1 MKTLGRFL
9 TKLLCLGL
17 VLSRSGCGQ
26 GTSQDVLQ
34 EEEAKAVGQGDQEE
48 SPSLSP
54 REKLADDSYFYTEAC
69 RVTLEFDAPEDLEHS
84 VIWDV
89 CMGSEGMGHYAWFKP
104 EGWGDSEGYAVIQM
118 VNQKGEVEE
127 TQLFYGRQD
136 AFLDEEM
143 KGCDFFQLTG
153 RRGIMLTDY
162 RYPEPSQVCIVDEE
176 GQVQARFS
184 IPVAV
189 TEPYEDNVLVLA
201 QDMTADEDCNLY
213 LACVPSNQTS
223 IRFMVCDREGNL
235 LWEEAVQGDEVFLN
249 QLVSLPDGRIG
260 CVYYDQTKDG
270 STYRGTYHLVT
281 LDLADGLQELVSM
294 ADKEWK
300 SGKPMYLTCYD
311 EDTLLYA
318 TSRGLYRC
326 DYQGKDNQELY
337 LWKESGVSLGTR
349 GFIWAMRAQPDG
361 DIEILLRQDKE
372 DFYLRLELTAEKKE
386 IFEVTFAVAKDNE
399 EVYRDVVAK
408 FNWSH
413 NDCKIEMVAYEEQDR
428 LLTELA
434 SGKGPVLVDTSLVPF
449 ADNEKLWEC
458 LDGALAEWG
467 MEDALLAGTL
477 ESGKIGGKQYGL
489 CLSWYLQIF
498 ATVSYQEESW
508 DYGQFLGHL
517 EDAEGLEMLFEYQNQ
532 EGFLREFLCRS
543 PEESY
548 FIDPAAGKAYF
559 DTERFTDAVE
569 LADRLAGEMGQMDSS
584 EMAERIRSGNCLG
597 EFVSLTN
604 AEEIAYYDTKLGD
617 QVNYVG
623 LPGKEG
629 SCHYIVSDEPLAVR
643 ATASGEEKETALS
656 FLKYLLGKRAQK
668 DLAKLYYFSVRQ
680 DVFLEQLDTMPEE
693 LVRYMDG
700 AEVTIPVDKEQAKE
714 RLLSLYEKA
723 VPRPPMPQEVGQIL
737 EEGLSECFHGTKSV
751 EEVAGI
757 LQNRVRLYLDERK

>member
-1 MKTLGRFL
+1 MKTVGRFL
-9 TKLLCLGL
+9 AKLLCLGL
-17 VLSRSGCGQ
+17 ALSLSGCGQ
-26 GTSQDVLQ
+26 GASQ
-34 EEEAKAVGQGDQEE
+34 EEGAEATGQGGREE
-48 SPSLSP
+48 SPSLSLG
-54 REKLADDSYFYTEAC
+54 EKLADDSYFYTEAY
-69 RVTLEFDAPEDLEHS
+69 RTALEYDAPEDL
-84 VIWDV
+84 VYGGIWQV
-89 CMGSEGMGHYAWFKP
+89 CMGSEGMGRYAWFQP
-104 EGWGDSEGYAVIQM
+104 EGWADSEGYAVIQM
-118 VNQKGEVEE
+118 VNQEGEMAE
-127 TQLFYGRQD
+127 TQLSFGRQG
-136 AFLDEEM
+136 AFFEEEAAE
-143 KGCDFFQLTG
+143 CHFFQLTDG
-153 RRGIMLTDY
+153 RGIGLLDY
-162 RYPEPSQVCIVDEE
+162 RYPEPSRVCIVDEV
-176 GQVQARFS
+176 GQVQAGFT

-189 TEPYEDNVLVLA
+189 TEAYDGEEGTYLVPGEDV
-201 QDMTADEDCNLY
+201 MADEACNLY
-213 LACVPSNQTS
+213 LAWVPSDQTS
-223 IRFMVCDREGNL
+223 IRFMVCDREGKL
-235 LWEEAVQGDEVFLN
+235 LWEEAVQGNEVFLD
-249 QLVSLPDGRIG
+249 QLISFPDGRVG
-260 CVYYDQTKDG
+260 CVFFDQTKDG
-270 STYRGTYHLVT
+270 STYYLMEMDST
-281 LDLADGLQELVSM
+281 DGLQELVRM
-294 ADKEWK
+294 EDKEWK

-311 EDTLLYA
+311 DSTLLYA

-337 LWKESGVSLGTR
+337 LWKESGISLGTA
-349 GFIWAMRAQPDG
+349 GFIRAMRAQPDG
-361 DIEILLRQDKE
+361 DIEIILRRNRE
-372 DFYLRLELTAEKKE
+372 DFYLRLELAAEKKE
-386 IFEVTFAVAKDNE
+386 ISEVTFAVAKDKE
-399 EVYRDVVAK
+399 ETYRDAVTN

-467 MEDALLAGTL
+467 MEDALLAGPL

-489 CLSWYLQIF
+489 CLSWYLQTF
-498 ATVSYQEESW
+498 AAVSYQEESW

-723 VPRPPMPQEVGQIL
+723 VPRPPMPQGVGQIL